1 MKNKKIV
8 RALIPCLLCS
18 AMLAAFA
25 GCSGYDAEGL
35 VPQGE
40 KGSMLFLGVNYNNTN
55 SLSDGVKVEV
65 NFAHETTAETEIAYS
80 IWVGGNGNYQSV
92 YTLPLSFATSE
103 DYNAKNV
110 KEDEF
115 LPGMFA
121 YTCSFPQSG
130 VEIELPSSLFEES
143 SGSFSIVLA
152 NTETDFSDEF
162 SLHAYELSY
171 TVDGD
176 TVTLGR

>member
-1 MKNKKIV
+1 MKKLF

-25 GCSGYDAEGL
+25 GCGYDVEGL
-35 VPQGE
+35 VPHGE
-40 KGSMLFLGVNYNNTN
+40 KGSMVFLGVNYNESN
-55 SLSDGVKVEV
+55 SLSEGVKVEI
-65 NFAHETTAETEIAYS
+65 NFAHETAAQAETAYS
-80 IWVGGNGNYQSV
+80 VYVGADGSYQSV

-103 DYNAKNV
+103 EYNAKNIQ
-110 KEDEF
+110 EDEIV
-115 LPGMFA
+115 PGVFA

-130 VEIELPSSLFEES
+130 VEIGLPATLFEES

-152 NTETDFSDEF
+152 SADTDFSDES
-162 SLHAYELSY
+162 SLHAYDLEY
-171 TVDGD
+171 TKDGD